1 MLAEELRKLL
11 DEVPFDSE
19 VGVDVGDGFFMS
31 IVGVHAITDENDF
44 YGETHHNAVVLEVED

>member
-1 MLAEELRKLL
+1 MLVEKLRDLLAEM
-11 DEVPFDSE
+11 PHYSE

>member
-1 MLAEELRKLL
+1 M
-11 DEVPFDSE
+11 PHDSE

-31 IVGVHAITDENDF
+31 IAGVHRIDSENDF